1 MSKKLR
7 VGIIGCGA
15 IGSRIAKSL
24 KKELRNDCELS
35 GLYDI
40 DPYKAAYLAK
50 TLDVKKTVK
59 KSLKDLIRS
68 CDLAVEAIT
77 SKDTKA
83 IIREILKA
91 KKSVLAM
98 SVGKLLDAQDL
109 FKLAQKNKCSILL
122 PSGAIAGLDAIKA
135 ASLQNIDK
143 ITLTTR
149 KPPAGFAKSVHVLE
163 KGIDLSEIKTETVLF
178 QGNVNSAVKL
188 FPENINVAATLALA
202 SQAQDKMT
210 VRIITSPEFK
220 TNSHEV
226 EVTGDFGQMVSRTN
240 NVPCPDNPKT
250 SYLAVLSAIQTLKQF
265 FSVSKIG
272 T

>member
-1 MSKKLR
+1 MNKKLR

-24 KKELRNDCELS
+24 KKELRSDCELS

-40 DPYKAAYLAK
+40 DRAKTENLAK
-50 TLDVKKTVK
+50 ALNAKSTVK
-59 KSLKDLIRS
+59 DSLKDLIRS
-68 CDLAVEAIT
+68 CDFVVEAVAA
-77 SKDTKA
+77 KDTKE
-83 IIREILKA
+83 IIKTVLKA
-91 KKSVLAM
+91 KKSLLAM
-98 SVGKLLDAQDL
+98 SVGKLLDAGEL
-109 FKLAQKNKCSILL
+109 FSLAIKNKCSILL
-122 PSGAIAGLDAIKA
+122 PSGAIGGLDAIKA
-135 ASLQNIDK
+135 AGLMNISK

-149 KPPAGFAKSVHVLE
+149 KPPAGFARSVHVLK
-163 KGIDLSEIKTETVLF
+163 KGINLSEIKSETVLF
-178 QGNVNSAVKL
+178 EGNVETAVKL

-202 SQAQDKMT
+202 SQARDKMT

-226 EVTGDFGQMVSRTN
+226 EVAGDFGQMVSRTN

-265 FSVSKIG
+265 FSVVKIG